1 MNNSGQSTIRQVMLA
16 GGSVFIASAIALI
29 ARPDL
34 FGEFIGIVGEDAFW
48 TLRMTGIVL
57 IPLGYL
63 MIVVRS
69 VASDSVVKS
78 YAVLMSLVS
87 LGLGIVTLLA
97 PGDANVGRIIYAIIG
112 FLFSTL
118 YVVALALGKGK
129 LKTLN

>member
-1 MNNSGQSTIRQVMLA
+1 MSNSGQAKIRQVMLA

-48 TLRMTGIVL
+48 SLRMTGIVL

-78 YAVLMSLVS
+78 YAILMSLIS

-97 PGDANVGRIIYAIIG
+97 PGEPNIGRIIYAIVG

-118 YVVALALGKGK
+118 YVVAIALGRNKA
-129 LKTLN
+129 

>member
-1 MNNSGQSTIRQVMLA
+1 MSNSGQSKIRQVMLA

-48 TLRMTGIVL
+48 SLRMTGIVL

-78 YAVLMSLVS
+78 YAILMSLIS

-97 PGDANVGRIIYAIIG
+97 PGEPNIGRIIYAIIG

-118 YVVALALGKGK
+118 YVVAIALGRNKA
-129 LKTLN
+129 

>member
-48 TLRMTGIVL
+48 SLRMTGIVL

-78 YAVLMSLVS
+78 YAFLMSLVS
-87 LGLGIVTLLA
+87 LSLGIVTLLA
-97 PGDANVGRIIYAIIG
+97 PGDANIGRIIYAIIG

-118 YVVALALGKGK
+118 YVVALALGRSKP
-129 LKTLN
+129 

>member
-1 MNNSGQSTIRQVMLA
+1 MSNSGQAKIRQVMLA

-48 TLRMTGIVL
+48 SLRMTGIVL
-57 IPLGYL
+57 IPLSYL

-78 YAVLMSLVS
+78 FAILMSLIS

-97 PGDANVGRIIYAIIG
+97 PGEPNIGRTIYAIVG

-118 YVVALALGKGK
+118 YVVAIALGRNKV
-129 LKTLN
+129 

>member
-1 MNNSGQSTIRQVMLA
+1 MTNSGQSKIRQVMLA

-48 TLRMTGIVL
+48 SLRMTGIVL

-97 PGDANVGRIIYAIIG
+97 PGEVNIGRIIYAIIG

-118 YVVALALGKGK
+118 YVVALALGKSK
-129 LKTLN
+129 A

>member
-48 TLRMTGIVL
+48 SLRMTGIVL

-78 YAVLMSLVS
+78 YAFLMSLVS

-97 PGDANVGRIIYAIIG
+97 PGDANIGRIIYAIVG

-118 YVVALALGKGK
+118 YVVALALGRNKA
-129 LKTLN
+129 

>member
-1 MNNSGQSTIRQVMLA
+1 MSNSGQSRIRQVMLA

-48 TLRMTGIVL
+48 SLRMTGIVL
-57 IPLGYL
+57 IPRGYL

-78 YAVLMSLVS
+78 FAILMSLIS

-97 PGDANVGRIIYAIIG
+97 PGEPNVGRIIYAIVG

-118 YVVALALGKGK
+118 YVVAIALGRNKA
-129 LKTLN
+129 

>member
-1 MNNSGQSTIRQVMLA
+1 MTNSGQSKIRQVMLA

-48 TLRMTGIVL
+48 SLRMTGIVL

-78 YAVLMSLVS
+78 YAILMSLIS

-97 PGDANVGRIIYAIIG
+97 PGEPNIGRIIYAIVG

-118 YVVALALGKGK
+118 YVVAIALGRNKA
-129 LKTLN
+129 

>member
-78 YAVLMSLVS
+78 YAVLMFLVS

-97 PGDANVGRIIYAIIG
+97 PGDANIGRIIYAIIG

-118 YVVALALGKGK
+118 YVVALALGKSK
-129 LKTLN
+129 A

>member
-1 MNNSGQSTIRQVMLA
+1 MNNLGQSTIRQVMLA

-34 FGEFIGIVGEDAFW
+34 FGEFIGIIGEDAFW
-48 TLRMTGIVL
+48 SLRMTGIVL

-78 YAVLMSLVS
+78 YAILMSLVS
-87 LGLGIVTLLA
+87 LSLGIVTLLA
-97 PGDANVGRIIYAIIG
+97 PGETNIGRIIYALIG

-118 YVVALALGKGK
+118 YVVALALGRSKA
-129 LKTLN
+129 

>member
-1 MNNSGQSTIRQVMLA
+1 MSISGQSKIRQVMLA

-48 TLRMTGIVL
+48 SLRMTGIVL

-78 YAVLMSLVS
+78 YAILMSLIS

-97 PGDANVGRIIYAIIG
+97 PGEPNIGRIIYAIVG
-112 FLFSTL
+112 FLFLTL
-118 YVVALALGKGK
+118 YVVAIALGRNKA
-129 LKTLN
+129 

>member
-78 YAVLMSLVS
+78 YAVLMFLVS

-97 PGDANVGRIIYAIIG
+97 PGDANIGRIIYAIIG

-118 YVVALALGKGK
+118 YVVALALGRSKA
-129 LKTLN
+129 

>member
-78 YAVLMSLVS
+78 YAVLMFLVS

-97 PGDANVGRIIYAIIG
+97 PGDANIGRIIYAIIG

-118 YVVALALGKGK
+118 YVVALALGRSKS
-129 LKTLN
+129 

>member
-48 TLRMTGIVL
+48 SLRMTGIVL

-78 YAVLMSLVS
+78 YAFLMSLVS
-87 LGLGIVTLLA
+87 LSLGIVTLLA
-97 PGDANVGRIIYAIIG
+97 PGEANIGRIIYAIVG

-118 YVVALALGKGK
+118 YVVAIALGRNKA
-129 LKTLN
+129 

>member
-1 MNNSGQSTIRQVMLA
+1 MSNSGQSRIRQVILA

-34 FGEFIGIVGEDAFW
+34 FGEFIGIVGEEAFW
-48 TLRMTGIVL
+48 SLRMTGIVL

-78 YAVLMSLVS
+78 YAILMSLIS
-87 LGLGIVTLLA
+87 LSLGIVTLLA
-97 PGDANVGRIIYAIIG
+97 PGEPNIGRIIYAIVG

-118 YVVALALGKGK
+118 YVVAIALGRNKA
-129 LKTLN
+129 

>member
-1 MNNSGQSTIRQVMLA
+1 MSGEIRIRQVMLA

-34 FGEFIGIVGEDAFW
+34 FGEFIGIKSIEAFW
-48 TLRMTGIVL
+48 SLRMTGIVL

-69 VASDSVVKS
+69 VASNTVVKS
-78 YAVLMSLVS
+78 FAILMSIVS
-87 LGLGIVTLLA
+87 LALGIVTLLA
-97 PGDANVGRIIYAIIG
+97 PGQANIGRIIYAIIG

-118 YVVALALGKGK
+118 YVVAIALGRNKS
-129 LKTLN
+129 

>member
-48 TLRMTGIVL
+48 SLRMTGIVL

-78 YAVLMSLVS
+78 YAFLMSLAS
-87 LGLGIVTLLA
+87 LSLGIVTLLA
-97 PGDANVGRIIYAIIG
+97 PGDANIGRIIYAIIG

-118 YVVALALGKGK
+118 YVVALALGKSK
-129 LKTLN
+129 A

>member
-1 MNNSGQSTIRQVMLA
+1 MSNSGQAKIRQVMLA

-34 FGEFIGIVGEDAFW
+34 FGEFIGIIGEDAVW
-48 TLRMTGIVL
+48 SLRMTGIVL

-78 YAVLMSLVS
+78 FAILMSLIS

-97 PGDANVGRIIYAIIG
+97 PGEPSIGRIIYAIVG

-118 YVVALALGKGK
+118 YVVAIALGRNKA
-129 LKTLN
+129 

>member
-1 MNNSGQSTIRQVMLA
+1 MTNSGQAKIRQVMLA

-34 FGEFIGIVGEDAFW
+34 FGEFIGIVGEEAFW
-48 TLRMTGIVL
+48 SLRMTGIVL

-97 PGDANVGRIIYAIIG
+97 PGEVNIGRIIYAIIG

-118 YVVALALGKGK
+118 YVVALALGKSK
-129 LKTLN
+129 A

>member
-1 MNNSGQSTIRQVMLA
+1 MSNSGQSRIRQVMLA

-34 FGEFIGIVGEDAFW
+34 FGEYIGIVGEEAFW
-48 TLRMTGIVL
+48 SLRMTGIVL

-78 YAVLMSLVS
+78 YAILMSLIS

-97 PGDANVGRIIYAIIG
+97 PGEPNIGRIIYAIVG

-118 YVVALALGKGK
+118 YVVAIALGRNKA
-129 LKTLN
+129 

>member
-1 MNNSGQSTIRQVMLA
+1 MVMNNSGQSTIRQVMLA

-48 TLRMTGIVL
+48 SLRMTGIVL

-78 YAVLMSLVS
+78 YAVLMFLVS

-97 PGDANVGRIIYAIIG
+97 PGEANIGRIIYAIVG

-118 YVVALALGKGK
+118 YVVALALGRSKA
-129 LKTLN
+129 

>member
-1 MNNSGQSTIRQVMLA
+1 MSNSGQSRIRQVMLA

-48 TLRMTGIVL
+48 SLRMTGIVL

-78 YAVLMSLVS
+78 YAILMSLIS

-97 PGDANVGRIIYAIIG
+97 PGEPNIGRIIYAIIG

-118 YVVALALGKGK
+118 YVVAIALGRNKA
-129 LKTLN
+129 

>member
-97 PGDANVGRIIYAIIG
+97 PGDANIGRIIYAIIG

-118 YVVALALGKGK
+118 YVVALTLGRNKA
-129 LKTLN
+129 

>member
-48 TLRMTGIVL
+48 SLRMTGIVL

-97 PGDANVGRIIYAIIG
+97 PGDANIGRIIYAIIG

-118 YVVALALGKGK
+118 YVVALALGKSK
-129 LKTLN
+129 A

>member
-78 YAVLMSLVS
+78 YAFLMSLVS
-87 LGLGIVTLLA
+87 LSLGIVTLLA
-97 PGDANVGRIIYAIIG
+97 PGDANIGRIIYAIIG

-118 YVVALALGKGK
+118 YVVALALGRNKA
-129 LKTLN
+129 

>member
-1 MNNSGQSTIRQVMLA
+1 MSNSGQSRIRQVMLA

-34 FGEFIGIVGEDAFW
+34 FGEFIGIVGEEAFW
-48 TLRMTGIVL
+48 SLRMTGIVL

-78 YAVLMSLVS
+78 YAILMSLIS
-87 LGLGIVTLLA
+87 LSLGIVTLLA
-97 PGDANVGRIIYAIIG
+97 PGEPNIGRIIYAIVG

-118 YVVALALGKGK
+118 YVVALALGRNKA
-129 LKTLN
+129 

>member
-48 TLRMTGIVL
+48 SLRVTGIVL

-97 PGDANVGRIIYAIIG
+97 PGEANIGRIIYAIVG

-118 YVVALALGKGK
+118 YVVAIALGRNKA
-129 LKTLN
+129 

>member
-1 MNNSGQSTIRQVMLA
+1 MLA

-34 FGEFIGIVGEDAFW
+34 FGDFIGITGDDAFW
-48 TLRMTGIVL
+48 GLRMTGIVL

-78 YAVLMSLVS
+78 YAILMSLVS

-97 PGDANVGRIIYAIIG
+97 PGEPNLGRIIYAIVG
-112 FLFSTL
+112 FIFSTL
-118 YVVALALGKGK
+118 YVVGIALGRNK
-129 LKTLN
+129 NQ

>member
-1 MNNSGQSTIRQVMLA
+1 MTNSGQSRIRQVMLA

-48 TLRMTGIVL
+48 SLRMTGIVL

-78 YAVLMSLVS
+78 FAILMSLIS

-97 PGDANVGRIIYAIIG
+97 PGEPNIGRIIYAIVG

-118 YVVALALGKGK
+118 YVVAIALGRNKA
-129 LKTLN
+129 

>member
-48 TLRMTGIVL
+48 SLRMTGIVL

-78 YAVLMSLVS
+78 YAFLMSLVS
-87 LGLGIVTLLA
+87 LSLGIVTLLA
-97 PGDANVGRIIYAIIG
+97 PGDANIGRIIYAIIG

-118 YVVALALGKGK
+118 YVVALALGRNKA
-129 LKTLN
+129 

>member
-118 YVVALALGKGK
+118 YVVALALGKSK
-129 LKTLN
+129 A

>member
-1 MNNSGQSTIRQVMLA
+1 MINLGQSTIRQVILA

-48 TLRMTGIVL
+48 SLRMTGIVL

-63 MIVVRS
+63 MVVVRS

-78 YAVLMSLVS
+78 FAVLMALVS

-97 PGDANVGRIIYAIIG
+97 PGEANIGRIIYAIIG

-118 YVVALALGKGK
+118 YVVALALGKNK
-129 LKTLN
+129 A

>member
-1 MNNSGQSTIRQVMLA
+1 MSNSGQSKIRQVMLA

-48 TLRMTGIVL
+48 SLRMTGIVL

-78 YAVLMSLVS
+78 YAILMSLIS

-97 PGDANVGRIIYAIIG
+97 PGEPNIGRIIYAIVG

-118 YVVALALGKGK
+118 YVVAIALGRNKA
-129 LKTLN
+129 

>member
-16 GGSVFIASAIALI
+16 GGSLFIASAIALI

-97 PGDANVGRIIYAIIG
+97 PGDANIGRIIYAIIG

-118 YVVALALGKGK
+118 YVVALALGKSK
-129 LKTLN
+129 A